1 MQYQVHSQPVGSQR
15 QATGRPVSTSFRAGG
30 LVRFRE
36 VEDET
41 LEDSEEIWQLH
52 SLPDVLLLNPEPR
65 KGGGDSVFG
74 LTLMRVGILGCSRR
88 ASLLEDLLY
97 FLDAFLA
104 AEDDCQVAA
113 RL

>member
-1 MQYQVHSQPVGSQR
+1 V
-15 QATGRPVSTSFRAGG
+15 TGRPVSTSFRAGG

-52 SLPDVLLLNPEPR
+52 SLPDILLLNPELR

-74 LTLMRVGILGCSRR
+74 LTLMRVGILGCSR
-88 ASLLEDLLY
+88 
-97 FLDAFLA
+97 
-104 AEDDCQVAA
+104 
-113 RL
+113 